1 MTSTLREPGSTS
13 ALPQT
18 TFRPQPNRAHRAP
31 SPAPTPRKISRR
43 KALRN
48 LIRTSDGSL
57 PSPNV
62 RIQIAE
68 IGGGLFD
75 AGEWDSVAPGNGVDH
90 GLDLHVRSDGTT
102 VGEARLHFVR
112 KGARLHAVMTDD
124 LRTNDEVGDAMAWR
138 ALAMCA
144 RSLRVASLTVPDRLG
159 LGTLSA
165 REIRSLGAD
174 AEQLE
179 RRRGGSRPRLRVV
192 DVRQNVTIPT
202 GVRLEPHH
210 GISAA
215 RRAVDIFVAGTA
227 LLCFAPFALL
237 IALLVRRSSP
247 GPVLFRQ
254 LRLGSGGRP
263 FEMLKFRTMDN
274 SVGAD
279 VHRSSVET
287 SLRNGTGDAKIDDD
301 PRITRIGRFLRA
313 WSLDEV
319 PQFVNVLR
327 GEMTLVG
334 PRPSLLWETSMFAP
348 RTRRRLQM
356 TPGIAGLW
364 QASGRGDLSME
375 EMLEL
380 DLEYVDSASV
390 ITDALL
396 IGRTALAV
404 ITRKGAR

>member
-1 MTSTLREPGSTS
+1 MTSTLRDSRPISVAPETTTLLREPRT
-13 ALPQT
+13 PKRVQ
-18 TFRPQPNRAHRAP
+18 
-31 SPAPTPRKISRR
+31 SPAPRKVSRR
-43 KALRN
+43 QALRN

-62 RIQIAE
+62 RIQIGE

-75 AGEWDSVAPGNGVDH
+75 NTDWDSVAPGNGVDH
-90 GLDLHVRSDGTT
+90 GLDLQVRSEGTT
-102 VGEARLHFVR
+102 IGEARLRFVR
-112 KGARLHAVMTDD
+112 KGARLHAVMADE
-124 LRTNDEVGDAMAWR
+124 LRIDDEVGRAMAWR
-138 ALAMCA
+138 AIAICA
-144 RSLRVASLTVPDRLG
+144 RSLRIASLTVPHATG
-159 LGTLSA
+159 LGTVSG

-174 AEQLE
+174 AEELE
-179 RRRGGSRPRLRVV
+179 GRRSASRPRLRVV

-202 GVRLEPHH
+202 GVRLEPNR
-210 GISAA
+210 GISAT
-215 RRAVDIFVAGTA
+215 RRAVDILIAGSA

-254 LRLGSGGRP
+254 LRLGRGGRP

-274 SVGAD
+274 SVCAD
-279 VHRSSVET
+279 VHRSAVEM
-287 SLRNGTGDAKIDDD
+287 SLRNGTGEAKIEDD

-319 PQFVNVLR
+319 PQFINVLR
-327 GEMTLVG
+327 GEMTIVG

-380 DLEYVDSASV
+380 DLEYVDTASV

-404 ITRKGAR
+404 IARKGAR